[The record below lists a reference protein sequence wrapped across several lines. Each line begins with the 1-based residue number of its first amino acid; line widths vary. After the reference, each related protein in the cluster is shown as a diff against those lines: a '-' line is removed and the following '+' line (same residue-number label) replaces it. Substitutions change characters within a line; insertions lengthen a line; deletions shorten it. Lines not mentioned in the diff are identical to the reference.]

1 MLLELPLHM
10 GRESCHSRP
19 IIFVKYY
26 MEKGRHFLMSNQS
39 IILQP
44 KYVGNFQ
51 CDGSKCNAKCCGKWR
66 IDIDMETYK
75 KYQRIK
81 NPAMRK
87 KILSSIQPSTI
98 QTGFQIKLNNK
109 DVCPLLCE
117 DNLCYIQRNMGEDA
131 LSQTC
136 KVYPRMVQQIGNYQF
151 RMLVMTCPVAAEYAL
166 LSSNAMELQQISCE
180 EETAAWELMAKN
192 CNMKDVPNDLA
203 AVHIMM
209 GGLAILQNTSYTF
222 EQRLVI
228 LGLFLDRVEDCQ
240 QDVEAVAGLIDYYNS
255 DAFQQEISGL
265 WENWQ
270 YYPVAHH
277 QFMNGIIT
285 VLKQEKELLISS
297 EHWQVMNAYYN
308 NVSEERHHLV
318 QERLGSV
325 LERYWQHEWLF
336 HAYPYSFSG
345 DFLHNYFSYLIAY
358 ELCQLVIHSTY
369 ALDNAW
375 AERNI
380 LDVLGEFSKSFDHK
394 RDFSKALV
402 KETDIF
408 EKEPL
413 KLMQV
418 LLRLK

>member
-1 MLLELPLHM
+1 
-10 GRESCHSRP
+10 
-19 IIFVKYY
+19 
-26 MEKGRHFLMSNQS
+26 MEKGRYFLMSNQS

-44 KYVGNFQ
+44 KYVGDFQ

-87 KILSSIQPSTI
+87 KILSGIQPSTI

-109 DVCPLLCE
+109 GVCPLLCE
-117 DNLCYIQRNMGEDA
+117 DNLCYVQRNMGEDA

-151 RMLVMTCPVAAEYAL
+151 RMLAMTCPVAAEYAL
-166 LSSNAMELQQISCE
+166 LSPNAMELQQISCE
-180 EETAAWELMAKN
+180 EDTSAWKLMAKN
-192 CNMKDVPNDLA
+192 CNMKNVPNDLA

-209 GGLAILQNTSYTF
+209 GGLAILQNTYYTF

-240 QDVEAVAGLIDYYNS
+240 QEVEAVAGLIDYYNS
-255 DAFQQEISGL
+255 DAFQQEISNL

-297 EHWQVMNAYYN
+297 EHWQVMNDYYN

-318 QERLGSV
+318 QERLRSV

-345 DFLHNYFSYLIAY
+345 GFLHNYFSYLIAY
-358 ELCQLVIHSTY
+358 ELCQLVIYSTY
-369 ALDNAW
+369 SLDNAW

-402 KETDIF
+402 KETEIF

>member
-1 MLLELPLHM
+1 MKV
-10 GRESCHSRP
+10 SS
-19 IIFVKYY
+19 
-26 MEKGRHFLMSNQS
+26 EK

-44 KYVGNFQ
+44 KYVADFQ

-98 QTGFQIKLNNK
+98 QTGFQIELDNK
-109 DVCPLLCE
+109 GVCPLLCE
-117 DNLCYIQRNMGEDA
+117 DNLCYIQRNMGEGA

-151 RMLVMTCPVAAEYAL
+151 RMLAMTCPVAAESAL
-166 LSSNAMELQQISCE
+166 LSPNAMELQQISCE
-180 EETAAWELMAKN
+180 EDTSAWKLIAKN
-192 CNMKDVPNDLA
+192 CNMKNVPNDLA

-228 LGLFLDRVEDCQ
+228 LGLFLDKVEDCQ

-255 DAFQQEISGL
+255 DAFQQEISNL

-297 EHWQVMNAYYN
+297 EHWQVMNDYYN
-308 NVSEERHHLV
+308 NVYEERHHLV

-345 DFLHNYFSYLIAY
+345 GFLHNYFSYLIAY
-358 ELCQLVIHSTY
+358 ELCQLVIYSTY

-402 KETDIF
+402 KETEIF

-418 LLRLK
+418 LLRLQ

>member
-1 MLLELPLHM
+1 MNN
-10 GRESCHSRP
+10 
-19 IIFVKYY
+19 
-26 MEKGRHFLMSNQS
+26 EK

-44 KYVGNFQ
+44 KYVADFQ

-66 IDIDMETYK
+66 IDIDMDTYK

-98 QTGFQIKLNNK
+98 QTGFQIKLNDK
-109 DVCPLLCE
+109 AVCPLLCE
-117 DNLCYIQRNMGEDA
+117 DNLCYIQRNMGEGA

-151 RMLVMTCPVAAEYAL
+151 RMLAMTCPVAAEYAL
-166 LSSNAMELQQISCE
+166 LSPNAMELQQISCE
-180 EETAAWELMAKN
+180 EDTSAWKLIAKN
-192 CNMKDVPNDLA
+192 CNMKNVPNDLV

-228 LGLFLDRVEDCQ
+228 LGLFLDKVEDCQ
-240 QDVEAVAGLIDYYNS
+240 KDVEVVAGLIDYYNS
-255 DAFQQEISGL
+255 DAFQQEISNL

-297 EHWQVMNAYYN
+297 EHWQVMNDYYN
-308 NVSEERHHLV
+308 NVYEERHHLV

-345 DFLHNYFSYLIAY
+345 GFLHNYFSYLIAY
-358 ELCQLVIHSTY
+358 EMCQLLIYSAY
-369 ALDNAW
+369 ALDEGWEEN
-375 AERNI
+375 NI
-380 LDVLGEFSKSFDHK
+380 LDVLGMFSKILDHR

-402 KETDIF
+402 KETEIF

-418 LLRLK
+418 LLRLQ

>member
-1 MLLELPLHM
+1 MNN
-10 GRESCHSRP
+10 
-19 IIFVKYY
+19 
-26 MEKGRHFLMSNQS
+26 EK

-44 KYVGNFQ
+44 KYVADFQ

-66 IDIDMETYK
+66 IDIDMDTYK

-109 DVCPLLCE
+109 AVCPLLCE
-117 DNLCYIQRNMGEDA
+117 GNLCYIQRNMGEGA

-151 RMLVMTCPVAAEYAL
+151 RMLAMTCPVAAEYAL
-166 LSSNAMELQQISCE
+166 LSPNAMELQQISCE
-180 EETAAWELMAKN
+180 EDTSAWKLIAKN
-192 CNMKDVPNDLA
+192 CNMNNVPNDLA

-228 LGLFLDRVEDCQ
+228 LGLFLDKVEDCQ

-255 DAFQQEISGL
+255 DAFQQEISNL

-297 EHWQVMNAYYN
+297 EHWQVMNDYYN
-308 NVSEERHHLV
+308 NVYEERHHLV

-345 DFLHNYFSYLIAY
+345 GFLHNYFSYLIAY
-358 ELCQLVIHSTY
+358 EMCQLLIYSAY
-369 ALDNAW
+369 ALDEGWEEN
-375 AERNI
+375 NI
-380 LDVLGEFSKSFDHK
+380 LDVLGMFSKILDHR

-402 KETDIF
+402 KETEIF

-418 LLRLK
+418 LLRLQ

>member
-1 MLLELPLHM
+1 MNN
-10 GRESCHSRP
+10 
-19 IIFVKYY
+19 
-26 MEKGRHFLMSNQS
+26 EK

-44 KYVGNFQ
+44 KYVADFQ
-51 CDGSKCNAKCCGKWR
+51 CDGSKCNAKCCGRWR

-75 KYQRIK
+75 TYQRIK

-98 QTGFQIKLNNK
+98 QTGFQIELNNK
-109 DVCPLLCE
+109 GVCPLLCE
-117 DNLCYIQRNMGEDA
+117 DNLCYIQRNMGEGA

-151 RMLVMTCPVAAEYAL
+151 RMLAMTCPVAAEYAL
-166 LSSNAMELQQISCE
+166 LSPNAMELQQISCE
-180 EETAAWELMAKN
+180 EDTSAWKLIARN
-192 CNMKDVPNDLA
+192 CNMKNVPNDLA

-228 LGLFLDRVEDCQ
+228 LGLFLDKVEDCQ
-240 QDVEAVAGLIDYYNS
+240 KDVEAVAGLIDYYNS
-255 DAFQQEISGL
+255 DAFQQEISNL

-297 EHWQVMNAYYN
+297 EHWQVMNDYYN
-308 NVSEERHHLV
+308 NVYEERHHLV

-345 DFLHNYFSYLIAY
+345 GFLHNYFSYLIAY
-358 ELCQLVIHSTY
+358 EMCQLVIHSTY

-380 LDVLGEFSKSFDHK
+380 LDVLGKFSKSFDHK

-402 KETDIF
+402 KETAYF
-408 EKEPL
+408 EQEPL

-418 LLRLK
+418 LLRLQ

>member
-1 MLLELPLHM
+1 
-10 GRESCHSRP
+10 
-19 IIFVKYY
+19 
-26 MEKGRHFLMSNQS
+26 MSNQS

-109 DVCPLLCE
+109 GVCPLLCE
-117 DNLCYIQRNMGEDA
+117 DNLCYIQRNMGESA

-151 RMLVMTCPVAAEYAL
+151 RMLAMTCPVAAEYAL
-166 LSSNAMELQQISCE
+166 LSPNAMELQQISCE
-180 EETAAWELMAKN
+180 EDTYAWKLMAKN
-192 CNMKDVPNDLA
+192 CNMKNVPNDLA

-222 EQRLVI
+222 EQRLVL

-240 QDVEAVAGLIDYYNS
+240 QDVETVAGLIDYYNS
-255 DAFQQEISGL
+255 GEFQQGISGL
-265 WENWQ
+265 WDNWQ
-270 YYPVAHH
+270 YYPAAHK
-277 QFMNGIIT
+277 QFMAGIFK
-285 VLKQEKELLISS
+285 VLEREKKLKSIIPWLASNFDYDE
-297 EHWQVMNAYYN
+297 MYN
-308 NVSEERHHLV
+308 EKYQAINDS
-318 QERLGSV
+318 LGIV
-325 LERYWQHEWLF
+325 LERYWQHEWLYNVF
-336 HAYPYSFSG
+336 PFSLQG
-345 DFLHNYFSYLIAY
+345 SLLHNYFAYLISY
-358 ELCQLVIHSTY
+358 EICKLMIFRVYDSGKPMDNDGIIKALGYFSTM
-369 ALDNAW
+369 LDH
-375 AERNI
+375 EYGF
-380 LDVLGEFSKSFDHK
+380 VE
-394 RDFSKALV
+394 ALV
-402 KETDIF
+402 KETEVF
-408 EKEPL
+408 EREPL

-418 LLRLK
+418 LLRLQ

>member
-1 MLLELPLHM
+1 
-10 GRESCHSRP
+10 
-19 IIFVKYY
+19 
-26 MEKGRHFLMSNQS
+26 MSNHDK

-44 KYVGNFQ
+44 KYVADFQ
-51 CDGSKCNAKCCGKWR
+51 CDGSKCNAKCCRNSWR

-131 LSQTC
+131 LSLTC

-151 RMLVMTCPVAAEYAL
+151 RMLAMTCPAAAEYAL
-166 LSSNAMELQQISCE
+166 LSPNAMELQQISCE
-180 EETAAWELMAKN
+180 EDTSAWKLMAKN
-192 CNMKDVPNDLA
+192 CNMKNVPNDLA
-203 AVHIMM
+203 AVHITM
-209 GGLAILQNTSYTF
+209 GGLVILQNTSYTF

-228 LGLFLDRVEDCQ
+228 LGLFLDKVEDCQ
-240 QDVEAVAGLIDYYNS
+240 KDVEAVAGLIDYYNS
-255 DAFQQEISGL
+255 DAFQQEISNL

-297 EHWQVMNAYYN
+297 EHWQVMNDYYN
-308 NVSEERHHLV
+308 NVYEERHHLV

-345 DFLHNYFSYLIAY
+345 GFLHNYFSYLIAY
-358 ELCQLVIHSTY
+358 ELCQLVIYSTY
-369 ALDNAW
+369 SLDNAW

-402 KETDIF
+402 KETEIF

>member
-1 MLLELPLHM
+1 MNNE
-10 GRESCHSRP
+10 
-19 IIFVKYY
+19 IF
-26 MEKGRHFLMSNQS
+26 
-39 IILQP
+39 ILQP
-44 KYVGNFQ
+44 KYVEDFQ

-66 IDIDMETYK
+66 IDIDMETYQ

-81 NPAMRK
+81 NPVMRK

-109 DVCPLLCE
+109 AVCPLLCE
-117 DNLCYIQRNMGEDA
+117 DNLCYIQRNMGEGA

-151 RMLVMTCPVAAEYAL
+151 RMLAMTCPVAAEYAL
-166 LSSNAMELQQISCE
+166 LSPNAMELQQISCE
-180 EETAAWELMAKN
+180 EDTSAWKLIAKN
-192 CNMKDVPNDLA
+192 CNMKNVPNDLA
-203 AVHIMM
+203 AVHITM

-240 QDVEAVAGLIDYYNS
+240 KDVEAVAGLIDYYNS
-255 DAFQQEISGL
+255 DAFQQKISNL

-297 EHWQVMNAYYN
+297 EHWQVMNDYYN
-308 NVSEERHHLV
+308 NVYEERHHLV

-345 DFLHNYFSYLIAY
+345 GFLHNYFSYLIAY

-369 ALDNAW
+369 SLDNAW

-402 KETDIF
+402 KETEIF

-418 LLRLK
+418 LLRL

>member
-1 MLLELPLHM
+1 
-10 GRESCHSRP
+10 
-19 IIFVKYY
+19 

-98 QTGFQIKLNNK
+98 QTGFQIELNNK
-109 DVCPLLCE
+109 GVCPLLCE
-117 DNLCYIQRNMGEDA
+117 DNLCYIQRNMGEGA

-151 RMLVMTCPVAAEYAL
+151 RMLAMTCPVAAEYAL
-166 LSSNAMELQQISCE
+166 LSPNAMELQQISCE
-180 EETAAWELMAKN
+180 EDTSAWKLMAKN
-192 CNMKDVPNDLA
+192 CNMKNVPNDLA

-222 EQRLVI
+222 EQRLVL

-240 QDVEAVAGLIDYYNS
+240 QDVEAVSGLIEYYNS
-255 DAFQQEISGL
+255 DVFQQEISNL

-297 EHWQVMNAYYN
+297 EHWQVMNDYYN
-308 NVSEERHHLV
+308 NVYEERQHLV

-345 DFLHNYFSYLIAY
+345 GFLHNYFSYLIAY

-375 AERNI
+375 DERNI

-394 RDFSKALV
+394 RDFSKTLV
-402 KETDIF
+402 KETAYF
-408 EKEPL
+408 EREPI

>member
-1 MLLELPLHM
+1 
-10 GRESCHSRP
+10 
-19 IIFVKYY
+19 
-26 MEKGRHFLMSNQS
+26 MEKGRYFLMSNQS

-44 KYVGNFQ
+44 KYVGDFR
-51 CDGSKCNAKCCGKWR
+51 CDGSKCNAKCCGRWR

-109 DVCPLLCE
+109 AVCPLLCE

-151 RMLVMTCPVAAEYAL
+151 RMLAMTCPVAAEYAL
-166 LSSNAMELQQISCE
+166 LSPNAMELQQISCE
-180 EETAAWELMAKN
+180 EDTSAWKLIAKN
-192 CNMKDVPNDLA
+192 CNMKNVPNDLA

-297 EHWQVMNAYYN
+297 EHWQVMNDYYN
-308 NVSEERHHLV
+308 NVYEERHHLV
-318 QERLGSV
+318 QKRLGSV

-345 DFLHNYFSYLIAY
+345 GFLHNYFSYLIAY

-402 KETDIF
+402 KETEIF

-418 LLRLK
+418 LLRL

>member
-1 MLLELPLHM
+1 VVLK
-10 GRESCHSRP
+10 
-19 IIFVKYY
+19 VNN
-26 MEKGRHFLMSNQS
+26 EK

-44 KYVGNFQ
+44 KYVADFQ
-51 CDGSKCNAKCCGKWR
+51 CDGSKCNAKCCGRWR

-75 KYQRIK
+75 TYQRIK

-98 QTGFQIKLNNK
+98 QTGFQIELNNK
-109 DVCPLLCE
+109 GVCPLLCE
-117 DNLCYIQRNMGEDA
+117 DNLCYIQRNMGEGA

-151 RMLVMTCPVAAEYAL
+151 RMLAMTCPVAAEYAL
-166 LSSNAMELQQISCE
+166 LSPNAMELQQISCE
-180 EETAAWELMAKN
+180 EDTSAWKLIARN
-192 CNMKDVPNDLA
+192 CNMKNVPNDLA

-228 LGLFLDRVEDCQ
+228 LGLFLDKVEDCQ
-240 QDVEAVAGLIDYYNS
+240 KDVEAVAGLIDYYNS
-255 DAFQQEISGL
+255 DAFQQEISNL

-297 EHWQVMNAYYN
+297 EHWQVMNDYYN
-308 NVSEERHHLV
+308 NVYEERHHLV

-345 DFLHNYFSYLIAY
+345 GFLHNYFSYLIAY
-358 ELCQLVIHSTY
+358 EMCQLVIHSTY

-380 LDVLGEFSKSFDHK
+380 LDVLGKFSKSFDHK

-402 KETDIF
+402 KETAYF
-408 EKEPL
+408 EQEPL

-418 LLRLK
+418 LLRLQ

>member
-1 MLLELPLHM
+1 
-10 GRESCHSRP
+10 
-19 IIFVKYY
+19 
-26 MEKGRHFLMSNQS
+26 MSNHS

-109 DVCPLLCE
+109 GVCPLLCE
-117 DNLCYIQRNMGEDA
+117 DNLCFIQRNMGEEA

-151 RMLVMTCPVAAEYAL
+151 RMLAMTCPVAAEYVL
-166 LSSNAMELQQISCE
+166 LSPNAMELQQISCE
-180 EETAAWELMAKN
+180 EDTSAWKLMAKN
-192 CNMKDVPNDLA
+192 CNMKNVPNDLS
-203 AVHIMM
+203 AVHITM

-228 LGLFLDRVEDCQ
+228 LGLFLDKVEDCQ
-240 QDVEAVAGLIDYYNS
+240 KDVEAVAGLIDYYNS
-255 DAFQQEISGL
+255 DAFQQEISNL

-297 EHWQVMNAYYN
+297 EHWQVMNDYYN
-308 NVSEERHHLV
+308 NVYEERHHLV

-345 DFLHNYFSYLIAY
+345 GFLHNYFSYLIAY
-358 ELCQLVIHSTY
+358 ELCQLVIYSTY
-369 ALDNAW
+369 SLDNAW

-402 KETDIF
+402 KETAYF
-408 EKEPL
+408 EQEPL

>member
-1 MLLELPLHM
+1 MKV
-10 GRESCHSRP
+10 SS
-19 IIFVKYY
+19 
-26 MEKGRHFLMSNQS
+26 EK

-44 KYVGNFQ
+44 KYVADFQ

-98 QTGFQIKLNNK
+98 QTGFQIELDNK
-109 DVCPLLCE
+109 GVCPLLCE
-117 DNLCYIQRNMGEDA
+117 DNLCYIQRNMGEGA

-151 RMLVMTCPVAAEYAL
+151 RMLAMTCPVAAEYAL
-166 LSSNAMELQQISCE
+166 LSTNAMELQQISCE
-180 EETAAWELMAKN
+180 EDTSAWKLIAKN
-192 CNMKDVPNDLA
+192 CNMKNVPNDLA

-228 LGLFLDRVEDCQ
+228 LGLFLDKVEDCQ

-255 DAFQQEISGL
+255 DAFQQEISNL

-297 EHWQVMNAYYN
+297 EHWQVMNDYYN
-308 NVSEERHHLV
+308 NVYEERHHLV

-345 DFLHNYFSYLIAY
+345 GFLHNYFSYLIAY

-402 KETDIF
+402 KETEIF

-418 LLRLK
+418 LLRLQ

>member
-1 MLLELPLHM
+1 
-10 GRESCHSRP
+10 
-19 IIFVKYY
+19 
-26 MEKGRHFLMSNQS
+26 MSNQS

-44 KYVGNFQ
+44 KYVGDFQ

-87 KILSSIQPSTI
+87 KILSGIQPSTI

-109 DVCPLLCE
+109 GVCPLLCE
-117 DNLCYIQRNMGEDA
+117 DNLCYVQRNMGEDA

-151 RMLVMTCPVAAEYAL
+151 RMLAMTCPVAAEYAL
-166 LSSNAMELQQISCE
+166 LSPNAMELQQISCE
-180 EETAAWELMAKN
+180 EDTSAWKLMAKN
-192 CNMKDVPNDLA
+192 CNMKNVPNDLA

-209 GGLAILQNTSYTF
+209 GGLAILQNTYYTF

-240 QDVEAVAGLIDYYNS
+240 QEVEAVAGLIDYYNS
-255 DAFQQEISGL
+255 DAFQQEISNL

-297 EHWQVMNAYYN
+297 EHWQVMNDYYN

-318 QERLGSV
+318 QERLRSV

-345 DFLHNYFSYLIAY
+345 GFLHNYFSYLIAY
-358 ELCQLVIHSTY
+358 ELCQLVIYSTY
-369 ALDNAW
+369 SLDNAW

-402 KETDIF
+402 KETEIF

>member
-1 MLLELPLHM
+1 
-10 GRESCHSRP
+10 
-19 IIFVKYY
+19 
-26 MEKGRHFLMSNQS
+26 MSNQS

-44 KYVGNFQ
+44 KYVGDFQ

-87 KILSSIQPSTI
+87 KILSGIQPSTI

-109 DVCPLLCE
+109 GVCPLLCE
-117 DNLCYIQRNMGEDA
+117 DNLCYVQRNMGEDA

-151 RMLVMTCPVAAEYAL
+151 RMLAMTCPVAAEYAL
-166 LSSNAMELQQISCE
+166 LSPNAMELQQISCE
-180 EETAAWELMAKN
+180 EDTSAWKLMAKN
-192 CNMKDVPNDLA
+192 CNMKNVPNDLA

-209 GGLAILQNTSYTF
+209 GGLAILQNTYYTF

-240 QDVEAVAGLIDYYNS
+240 QEVEAVAGLIDYYNS
-255 DAFQQEISGL
+255 DAFQQEISNL

-297 EHWQVMNAYYN
+297 EHWQVMNDYYN
-308 NVSEERHHLV
+308 NVYEERHHLV

-345 DFLHNYFSYLIAY
+345 GFLHNYFSYLIAY

-402 KETDIF
+402 KETEIF

-413 KLMQV
+413 RLMQV

>member
-1 MLLELPLHM
+1 
-10 GRESCHSRP
+10 
-19 IIFVKYY
+19 
-26 MEKGRHFLMSNQS
+26 MSNQS

-109 DVCPLLCE
+109 AVCPLLCE
-117 DNLCYIQRNMGEDA
+117 DNLCFIQRNMGEDA

-151 RMLVMTCPVAAEYAL
+151 RMLAMTCPVAAEYAL
-166 LSSNAMELQQISCE
+166 LSPNAMELQQISCE
-180 EETAAWELMAKN
+180 EDTSAWKLMAKN
-192 CNMKDVPNDLA
+192 CNMKDVPNDLT
-203 AVHIMM
+203 AVHITM

-222 EQRLVI
+222 EQRLVL

-240 QDVEAVAGLIDYYNS
+240 QDVEAVSGLIEYYNS
-255 DAFQQEISGL
+255 DVFQQEISNL

-285 VLKQEKELLISS
+285 VLRQEKELLISS
-297 EHWQVMNAYYN
+297 EHWQVMNDYYN
-308 NVSEERHHLV
+308 NVYEERHHFV

-336 HAYPYSFSG
+336 HGYPYSFSG
-345 DFLHNYFSYLIAY
+345 GFLHNYFSYLIAY

-375 AERNI
+375 DERNI

-402 KETDIF
+402 KETEIF
-408 EKEPL
+408 EREPL

-418 LLRLK
+418 LLRLQ

>member
-1 MLLELPLHM
+1 
-10 GRESCHSRP
+10 
-19 IIFVKYY
+19 

-109 DVCPLLCE
+109 GVCPLLCE
-117 DNLCYIQRNMGEDA
+117 DNLCYIQRNMGEGA

-151 RMLVMTCPVAAEYAL
+151 RMLAMTCPVAAEYAL
-166 LSSNAMELQQISCE
+166 LSPNAMELQQISCE
-180 EETAAWELMAKN
+180 EDRSAWKLMAKN
-192 CNMKDVPNDLA
+192 CNMKNVPNDLA

-222 EQRLVI
+222 EQRLVL

-240 QDVEAVAGLIDYYNS
+240 QDVEAVSGLIEYYNS
-255 DAFQQEISGL
+255 DVFQQEISNL

-270 YYPVAHH
+270 YYLVAHH

-285 VLKQEKELLISS
+285 VLRQEKELLISS
-297 EHWQVMNAYYN
+297 EHWQVMNDYYN
-308 NVSEERHHLV
+308 NVYEERQHFV

-345 DFLHNYFSYLIAY
+345 GFLHNYFSYLIAY

-402 KETDIF
+402 KETEIF